1 MPPTPKKPRHSRA
14 GGFSKAAFRKAHRA
28 RETLTIKSGCL
39 GPLQTQELEVRP
51 LTLVIGRQGTGK
63 SLLAQVLYLF
73 RALPELLNFEI
84 AARKAGSGRRAAK
97 VDLDDALRGVIDG
110 LRSARRR
117 FANLTKP
124 SVALEWSGV
133 LAWNHGSKARRKLG
147 FSAQHVTR
155 QVEPRRNMRDFA
167 AAVGRSP
174 RIRAGALFV
183 PAERILLSILPDP
196 TVYRGLQ
203 LPLLFEAYA
212 RNVDD
217 LYGAFDD
224 LGDAHRLHPDVLTMT
239 RDLAEVFGGS
249 THRTPSTWKWR
260 FHDASG
266 DRSIDL
272 DMASSGQ
279 RASGLLGTLLPT
291 LLALQLAGRLPSPF
305 TLYLEEPEIHLHP
318 RAEVALVEALA
329 LLVRQGVRVV
339 VTTHSLTVLYTLN
352 NLLLS
357 SKLPDR
363 PDTFL
368 TPDEVE
374 AWHLRDGLAVSL
386 LDRDEGFIDER
397 ELGSV
402 GDDLMV
408 TMNRIAAELQRAKAD
423 DAAPR

>member
-1 MPPTPKKPRHSRA
+1 MTPTPKKPGTRKGSFA
-14 GGFSKAAFRKAHRA
+14 GAARRKGHRA
-28 RETLTIKSGCL
+28 RETLIIKRGRL
-39 GPLQTQELEVRP
+39 GPLGPQTLEVRP
-51 LTLVIGRQGTGK
+51 LTLLIGRQGTGK

-84 AARKAGSGRRAAK
+84 GAQKAQSGRRGAR
-97 VDLDDALRGVIDG
+97 VDLDAVLRSVIDG

-117 FANLTKP
+117 FGNLTKP

-133 LAWNHGSKARRKLG
+133 LAWNHGSRDARKLG

-167 AAVGRSP
+167 TAVSRSP
-174 RIRAGALFV
+174 RIPAGALFV

-196 TVYRGLQ
+196 TVYRRLQ

-217 LYGAFDD
+217 LYGTFDD
-224 LGDAHRLHPDVLTMT
+224 LGDKHRLDPAVQAMT
-239 RDLAEVFGGS
+239 RNLAEVFGGS

-260 FHDASG
+260 FHDTDG

-291 LLALQLAGRLPSPF
+291 LLALQLAGRLPAPY

-318 RAEVALVEALA
+318 RAEQALVEALA
-329 LLVRQGVRVV
+329 ALVRAGVRVV

-357 SKLPDR
+357 SKLPET
-363 PDTFL
+363 PDVFL

-386 LDRDEGFIDER
+386 LDRDEGFVDER

-408 TMNRIAAELQRAKAD
+408 AMNRIAAELQRAQAD